1 MTRTRSMENLSK
13 IVPTLFSDKYVFISE
28 SSDESSSD
36 SQQFAV
42 TKKCPA
48 PNPTSSVKKPCSR
61 SLDPFSPKDM
71 HKFWTDMQNENFS
84 AFKNRVVVPERIVNL
99 YQLKDAHC
107 NLETLVIGTRI
118 TLNDFLFEKVF
129 DTKFSGAIPLM
140 NGSWPDEFEVSFKE
154 AKQINWAAW
163 FREYM
168 LESTADA
175 HTFSSL
181 SYGLLI
187 TRILQ
192 YYSIDLSAYPPVEI
206 SATYDSK
213 YLQAWDAS

>member
-1 MTRTRSMENLSK
+1 MYEDPVRIFYANLR
-13 IVPTLFSDKYVFISE
+13 ISP
-28 SSDESSSD
+28 D
-36 SQQFAV
+36 SG
-42 TKKCPA
+42 
-48 PNPTSSVKKPCSR
+48 
-61 SLDPFSPKDM
+61 
-71 HKFWTDMQNENFS
+71 E
-84 AFKNRVVVPERIVNL
+84 
-99 YQLKDAHC
+99 
-107 NLETLVIGTRI
+107 LETLVIGTRI
-118 TLNDFLFEKVF
+118 TLNDFLFEKMF

-154 AKQINWAAW
+154 AKQVVFDPYIASSSFGPLSLCFKYRILAYIIATTLIPKKGSLSNITCHGIFVLYCLVKKYKINWAAW
-163 FREYM
+163 FREYI

-192 YYSIDLSAYPPVEI
+192 YYSIDLSAYPTVEI
-206 SATYDSK
+206 SARYDSK